1 MFSKPNLGGNS
12 IFSLPQS
19 TRPRRTPSHYAYSG
33 DFIGDREFDSNVSY
47 FLILI
52 KACLVFVCTP
62 INDEWED
69 VYAPFRPKLESWP
82 TKLWMTYW
90 FVPLAL
96 GSLPTV
102 RVILDPTNKR
112 VPFYLLF
119 VQPYILCSPNSK
131 GQIKDVKIWGWPKSF
146 GIP

>member
-1 MFSKPNLGGNS
+1 MFAHTSLGSFVPFIPVMMSGKMCTLHLGQ
-12 IFSLPQS
+12 SLPEFILPTHNLCHCLWWALSTLMVCHQS
-19 TRPRRTPSHYAYSG
+19 TTVHLGPR
-33 DFIGDREFDSNVSY
+33 
-47 FLILI
+47 
-52 KACLVFVCTP
+52 
-62 INDEWED
+62 
-69 VYAPFRPKLESWP
+69 LESWP

-96 GSLPTV
+96 GSLPTL